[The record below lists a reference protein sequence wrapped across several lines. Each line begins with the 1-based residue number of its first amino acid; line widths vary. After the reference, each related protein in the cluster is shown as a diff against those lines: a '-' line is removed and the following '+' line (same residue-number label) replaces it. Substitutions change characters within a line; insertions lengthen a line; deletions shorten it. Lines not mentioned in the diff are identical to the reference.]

1 MVCLSEIEIRERMDL
16 LASSWK
22 FKNHVIE
29 REFIFKDFTQAF
41 AFMNSVALIAEKLNH
56 HPNWSNVYNKVMIA
70 LSTHDAG
77 GLTELDFTFAKEV
90 DKLLLQNI

>member
-1 MVCLSEIEIRERMDL
+1 MVCLSEIEIRERMGL

-22 FKNHVIE
+22 FKNHAIE
-29 REFIFKDFTQAF
+29 REFIFNNFTQAF

-90 DKLLLQNI
+90 DKLFILA

>member
-1 MVCLSEIEIRERMDL
+1 
-16 LASSWK
+16 
-22 FKNHVIE
+22 
-29 REFIFKDFTQAF
+29 
-41 AFMNSVALIAEKLNH
+41 H